1 MKTIA
6 QLIDDLLYTHR
17 KPDGREYTY
26 KEIAEALDRR
36 VEPSHLSKLR
46 TGKITNPGRETLL
59 DLCRFF
65 QIPPSYFFPE
75 LDILPKP
82 PITSTTDEAL
92 HVTLR
97 SSGLRPHVQ
106 TKLEELI
113 QALRQEE

>member
-1 MKTIA
+1 MKTVA

-26 KEIAEALDRR
+26 KEIAEALGGR

-75 LDILPKP
+75 LDALPKP
-82 PITSTTDEAL
+82 VAAPTADEAIQ
-92 HVTLR
+92 VALR
-97 SSGLRPHVQ
+97 SSGLRPDVQ

-113 QALRQEE
+113 RALKQEE